1 MFVRGYRLF
10 SDFAYGQT
18 ADSRQAQEDQA
29 EPKDGVGA
37 VAGLRDGF
45 GSRGRGCGGSGG
57 RGRSGGCGGGRG
69 QGCSRNGCGCRNL
82 VSTSRI
88 AHQSFILCRILPQ
101 PQYDYEIPMME
112 NIINDRTIID
122 ILLCDYQ
129 SGIYSSTDTDKTPK
143 YSGKTGR
150 FWMSAFQRRRKSC
163 IIAPIC

>member
-10 SDFAYGQT
+10 SDFACGQT
-18 ADSRQAQEDQA
+18 ADSRQTQQDQA
-29 EPKDGVGA
+29 QPEDGVGA

-57 RGRSGGCGGGRG
+57 RGRSGSCGGGRG
-69 QGCSRNGCGCRNL
+69 QNL

-88 AHQSFILCRILPQ
+88 AHQSYILCRILPQ

-129 SGIYSSTDTDKTPK
+129 SGIYSSTDTDKAPK

-150 FWMSAFQRRRKSC
+150 FWMSAFQRGRKSC